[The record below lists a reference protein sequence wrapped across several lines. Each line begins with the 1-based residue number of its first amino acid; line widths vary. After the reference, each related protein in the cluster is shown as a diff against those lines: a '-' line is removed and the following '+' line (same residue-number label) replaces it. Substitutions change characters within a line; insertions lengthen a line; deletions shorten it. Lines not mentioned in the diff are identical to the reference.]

1 MFPTAYPLLLKT
13 NRVYLVNL
21 KFMQNAFDR
30 LGQDGDA
37 LKQIQEN
44 TQITAEAVVQ
54 GGELFDRIDRMVNA
68 LEKIETATK
77 AGQGGLQE
85 AIVLKLVAPTLK
97 PIGLGMQFIV
107 EALNNLP
114 DAKEAGEKMD
124 ALTKGLV
131 VLGDVGASILKFAG
145 FMILAT
151 PLLLVTAVLAPIW
164 MGGLFLITKGLM
176 MVTESLD
183 KERLEKISMLGDVGK
198 SLLILA
204 GSLALVALLAIP
216 AMIGLIA
223 STVLLVGIAGVFK
236 LLDMIGADPQKME
249 DFGDSIRSLGIG
261 LLLLGGTLA
270 LLSIV
275 AMPVL
280 KGLAVAIAVVAG
292 IGLTFFLLDK
302 LGIDKSMRKFSMDL
316 LVVSL
321 ALVTLGAALA
331 IMNLLVPPM
340 EESLYL
346 LAVVG
351 GVALVFGIAGL
362 FAKQI
367 AKGAL
372 AIGLASLA
380 LVVLGF
386 GLQMINKGM
395 PAQGRWE
402 FIGQVGAIVG
412 GLAIVMALA
421 GAGFSL
427 IAQGAIGMILSA
439 ASLIVLGYGLSEI
452 NKGMPEKDRWEFIGQ
467 VGALVGGLGVAMAL
481 AGAGAM
487 FIIPG
492 AAAMILAGGALVAI
506 GKGLQ
511 ALAKVDFS
519 TLGTVAEKGS
529 KPFNF
534 SGEVTK
540 GFLGIG
546 GGRKK
551 TNFEVAMSSIA
562 DGLSLGP
569 LSVLGIMAGAPTLL
583 LAGGALIAISAG
595 IRKFTEI
602 AKDAD
607 LPALSGNVRLIVSGL
622 ADTFAEV
629 GTKYPGGGSS
639 FMSMLT
645 GNTSGQSVVAQ
656 GISAVS
662 GMGKALTGIA
672 KGVQA
677 MAMLK
682 FPTGFDKEGN
692 PTGFETIDLTSAVPN
707 LIANTRLIVTG
718 LSQAF
723 AEVGE
728 SDAAQGGGWFS
739 KSPYEKGVK
748 VVKLMGEPL
757 ARLAEGVQAMA
768 NLKFPTGFDKD
779 GNPTGYESIGTVGS
793 LVKKLKK
800 NTKAMIIGL
809 ASTFE
814 EVGKSGVGGDGG
826 WFSASSF
833 EKGIEITNQ
842 LGEPYKNLAGAVE
855 DVAKITKG
863 VSDATEVREKVTAMI
878 DAITGGPEANPM
890 FMMMKKQLIATIGT
904 AYTQLG
910 NSIPKIVQAVGTFTV
925 EKGKAFQSIFGG
937 ESTPETFAPKRA
949 MLLTLSK
956 SYMRMA
962 MAIPMIIG
970 SINTVEAEQM
980 SAFTE
985 IYGGKMFEVEAETL
999 NTRATLFTAVGDSY
1013 EKVGTAMP
1021 QISSAVNSIEVEKAK
1036 LFKNMFVGEV
1046 GLFKLK
1052 GYEAQAKLWKAIGSN
1067 MMTAS
1072 IAMPTMA
1079 AGINTMDLE
1088 KLTETRQMF
1097 EALATLSGGGDGP
1110 EDILAKMG
1118 ESLETALENLTEMIE
1133 TFRTTVETGNAETG
1147 GILEGAASTI
1157 GGAVGAFRD
1166 AARGSGG
1173 NVDVAPVVRA
1183 IKKLEQ
1189 TISSGI
1195 PVTGDFV

>member
-1 MFPTAYPLLLKT
+1 MFPTAYPLLLK
-13 NRVYLVNL
+13 NNGAYLVNF
-21 KFMQNAFDR
+21 KFIQNAFDR
-30 LGQDGDA
+30 LGQDGDV
-37 LKQIQEN
+37 LQQIQEN
-44 TQITAEAVVQ
+44 TQVTAEAVVQ
-54 GGELFDRIDRMVNA
+54 GGELFDRIDRMVTA

-77 AGQGGLQE
+77 SGQGGIQE

-107 EALNNLP
+107 DALNNLP
-114 DAKEAGEKMD
+114 DAKEASEKMD

-131 VLGDVGASILKFAG
+131 VLGDVGKSILLFAG
-145 FMILAT
+145 YMILAT

-164 MGGLFLITKGLM
+164 MGGLYLITRGLM
-176 MVTESLD
+176 AVTESLD
-183 KERLEKISMLGDVGK
+183 KERLDKIAMLGDVGK
-198 SLLILA
+198 SLLVLA

-216 AMIGLIA
+216 AIVGLIA
-223 STVLLVGIAGVFK
+223 ATVLLVGIAGVFK

-249 DFGDSIRSLGIG
+249 DFGDSIRSLGLG

-331 IMNLLVPPM
+331 IMNILVPPM
-340 EESLYL
+340 EQSLYL

-380 LVVLGF
+380 LVILGY
-386 GLQMINKGM
+386 GLQMIDKGM
-395 PAQGRWE
+395 PQQNRWE

-427 IAQGAIGMILSA
+427 IIQGAIGMILSA
-439 ASLIVLGYGLSEI
+439 ASLVVLGYGLSEI

-492 AAAMILAGGALVAI
+492 AAAMILAGGALLAI

-511 ALAKVDFS
+511 ALTKVDFA
-519 TLGTVAEKGS
+519 TLGTIDSKGS
-529 KPFNF
+529 KPFNY
-534 SGEVTK
+534 SGQDTK
-540 GFLGIG
+540 GFLGFG
-546 GGRKK
+546 VRKK
-551 TNFEVAMSSIA
+551 SNFEVAMESIA

-569 LSVLGIMAGAPTLL
+569 LSVIGIMAGAPTLL

-639 FMSMLT
+639 FLSMLT

-656 GISAVS
+656 GILAVS

-677 MAMLK
+677 MALLK
-682 FPTGFDKEGN
+682 FPTGFDKDGN
-692 PTGFETIDLTSAVPN
+692 PTGFESIDLTSAVPN

-768 NLKFPTGFDKD
+768 NLKFPKGFDKD
-779 GNPTGYESIGTVGS
+779 GNATGYESIGTVGS

-814 EVGKSGVGGDGG
+814 EVGKSGVGQDGG

-833 EKGIEITNQ
+833 EKGVRITNQ
-842 LGEPYKNLAGAVE
+842 LGEPYQNLAGAVE

-863 VSDATEVREKVTAMI
+863 VADATEVREKVTAMI

-890 FMMMKKQLIATIGT
+890 FMTMKKSLIVAIGNAYTKLGT
-904 AYTQLG
+904 A
-910 NSIPKIVQAVGTFTV
+910 IPAIVQAISTFTV
-925 EKGKAFQSIFGG
+925 DKAKAFSSIFGG
-937 ESTPETFAPKRA
+937 ESTPETFVPKQM
-949 MLLTLSK
+949 MLMTLSK

-962 MAIPMIIG
+962 MAIPMIVA
-970 SINTVEAEQM
+970 SINTVQAEQLD
-980 SAFTE
+980 AFTAV
-985 IYGGKMFEVEAETL
+985 YGGKMEMVEQEDL
-999 NTRATLFTAVGDSY
+999 KTRARLFMAAGMSY
-1013 EKVGTAMP
+1013 EKIGNAAP
-1021 QISSAVNSIEVEKAK
+1021 QISSAVNAIEVEKAE
-1036 LFKNMFVGEV
+1036 LFRGMFIGKV

-1052 GYEAQAKLWKAIGSN
+1052 GYQAQTELWNAIGMN

-1072 IAMPTMA
+1072 TAMPTMA
-1079 AGINTMDLE
+1079 AGINAMDLE

-1097 EALATLSGGGDGP
+1097 EALATLAGGGDGP
-1110 EDILAKMG
+1110 DDILAKMG
-1118 ESLETALENLTEMIE
+1118 ESLETALQNLTEMIE

-1147 GILEGAASTI
+1147 GILESAAGTI

-1166 AARGSGG
+1166 AVTGG
-1173 NVDVAPVVRA
+1173 GGGVDSAAIVRA
-1183 IKKLEQ
+1183 IKKLQ
-1189 TISSGI
+1189 TTLVSQGI
-1195 PVTGDFV
+1195 PVTVEE